1 MSVAW
6 TPRLRMFAGPNGSGK
21 STIKSYV
28 GRYIPEELFGHYINP
43 DEFEGAVRRSGHLDF
58 KQFNLEVD
66 EAEVLDFFRQ
76 SAWLAKVGLAEAAAR
91 LKFSKD
97 RLDFSGVEVNSYLA
111 SVASDF
117 VRRKLLLSRQT
128 FTFETVMSSPD
139 KVEFLAEAR
148 RSGYRTYLYYV
159 ATEDPAINISRVENR
174 VRAGGHDVPA
184 DKITARYHRSL
195 ALLWEAIKHANRAY
209 IFDNSSTEA
218 EWVAEITEAERLE
231 IKTDNVPAWFSKLI
245 TNKDEGGV

>member
-1 MSVAW
+1 
-6 TPRLRMFAGPNGSGK
+6 MFAGPNGSGK

-28 GRYIPEELFGHYINP
+28 SRVINEELFGHYINP
-43 DEFEGAVRRSGHLDF
+43 DEFESEIGRSSHLDF
-58 KQFNLEVD
+58 KKFNLEVG
-66 EAEVLDFFRQ
+66 EGEVLDFFRQ

-91 LKFSKD
+91 LKFRGN

-111 SVASDF
+111 SIASDF

-148 RSGYRTYLYYV
+148 RCGYRTYLYYV

-184 DKITARYHRSL
+184 DKITARYYRSL
-195 ALLWEAIKHANRAY
+195 GLLWGAIEHTNRAY
-209 IFDNSSTEA
+209 IFDNSSAEA
-218 EWVAEITEAERLE
+218 EWVAEITEADRLE
-231 IKTDNVPAWFSKLI
+231 IKTDNVPAWFSRLV
-245 TNKDEGGV
+245 TGRGDSGV

>member
-1 MSVAW
+1 MSVAR

-28 GRYIPEELFGHYINP
+28 GRYITEELFGHYINP
-43 DEFEGAVRRSGHLDF
+43 DEFEGAIRRSGHLDF

-66 EAEVLDFFRQ
+66 EVEILNFFRQ
-76 SAWLAKVGLAEAAAR
+76 SLWLAKVGLAEAAAR
-91 LKFSKD
+91 LKFRGN
-97 RLDFSGVEVNSYLA
+97 RLDFSGVEANSYLA

-195 ALLWEAIKHANRAY
+195 GLLWEAVIHANRAY
-209 IFDNSSTEA
+209 IFDNSSAEA
-218 EWVAEITEAERLE
+218 EWVAEITDAERLE

-245 TNKDEGGV
+245 VGEGEDGV